1 MMVMV
6 MVMVGSVSAWPLA
19 PQDKDGRT
27 ASEVVYLNECGVSV
41 MKTMEPTESL
51 QVLINASASLSAEC
65 QISLRVSVSDIGLA
79 KYGILAF
86 GDLRVSND
94 DCLSSS
100 LLLHDNDDATDQAAV
115 SETFCSS
122 GSFEFRTMEDVL
134 LVTFTHREGSE
145 AREGALI
152 TILPEVVCGGVITS
166 DTTIAINHHFKAPY
180 VCNWELMPAEGQSS
194 RLTFEEFNLSV
205 RKRQRCTTECLVL
218 IPGNHMTHFCG
229 MELLRKIQYLSG
241 KQLMSLRV
249 TRDVSQFK
257 CKVEFVPETKNRNHL
272 PRGVN

>member
-1 MMVMV
+1 M
-6 MVMVGSVSAWPLA
+6 
-19 PQDKDGRT
+19 
-27 ASEVVYLNECGVSV
+27 
-41 MKTMEPTESL
+41 
-51 QVLINASASLSAEC
+51 LSS
-65 QISLRVSVSDIGLA
+65 QDIGLA

-115 SETFCSS
+115 SET

-180 VCNWELMPAEGQSS
+180 VCNWELMVMLLLLLLLVVVVVVVVILLLPF
-194 RLTFEEFNLSV
+194 LLLLYLLS
-205 RKRQRCTTECLVL
+205 LVL
-218 IPGNHMTHFCG
+218 
-229 MELLRKIQYLSG
+229 LLLFLLS
-241 KQLMSLRV
+241 
-249 TRDVSQFK
+249 
-257 CKVEFVPETKNRNHL
+257 
-272 PRGVN
+272 